1 MAKHVFDVKKYR
13 ITLGDHTTTWAG
25 CDTRARGVVA
35 CFGEHLRLIFYFLA
49 DGQDFPDPLW
59 NQDGRVAC
67 VFLPFDALPPF
78 VDMLRNEKPIT
89 ANIDTDSPGDSFI
102 NTGDEPVGEEE
113 RGGVTKRYRDR

>member
-1 MAKHVFDVKKYR
+1 MAKHVFEVKKYR
-13 ITLGDHTTTWAG
+13 ITLGDHMTTWAG
-25 CDTRARGVVA
+25 CETRARGVVA

-49 DGQDFPDPLW
+49 DGEQYPAPLW

-67 VFLPFDALPPF
+67 VFLPFATLPTF
-78 VDMLRNEKPIT
+78 VDMLRHEKPVT

-113 RGGVTKRYRDR
+113 RGGVSKRYRDR